1 MNKINLLFKNNI
13 RNKNLKQ
20 DLMKKFSRKFDKIF
34 HKVEKEIQSP
44 KETLNVLDRN
54 YQFNFKIENLKRF
67 MRFKSIALVG
77 MGGSILGSEAIYRF
91 LKIKIK
97 KKIYFFNDLDEG
109 KIDSM
114 KKKENL
120 SKVLFI
126 IVSKSGNTVETLS
139 NTFTLN
145 IIKKNSKNIII
156 ISEKKNNLLF
166 ELSKKLNLFY
176 IEHKRNIGGRYSVLS
191 EVGIVPA
198 YLMGLSIKKF
208 RSNIRECLKD
218 KNKIFLK
225 DSTIKLA
232 NLINSKQFNNLIF
245 LNYSPKL
252 ENFLYWCQQ
261 LIAESLGKKNKG
273 LLPVISNVP
282 KDHHSLLQLY
292 LDGPK
297 DKLYVIFHHKEKTK
311 EKIIIDKNIKLK
323 TFLKN
328 KKLGSVKNAQ
338 RKALIK
344 IFKKKGT
351 PFREF
356 EIKNSDEKTLGE
368 LFAYFMLETII
379 IGKLLNLNPY
389 DQPAVEQVK
398 IYTKRLLT

>member
-1 MNKINLLFKNNI
+1 MNKINFLFKNNI
-13 RNKNLKQ
+13 QNKNLKQ
-20 DLMKKFSRKFDKIF
+20 DLMKKFSKKFDKIF
-34 HKVEKEIQSP
+34 HTVEKEIQSP
-44 KETLNVLDRN
+44 KKTLNVLDRN
-54 YQFNFKIENLKRF
+54 YQFNFKIEHLKRF
-67 MRFKSIALVG
+67 MKFKSIALIG
-77 MGGSILGSEAIYRF
+77 MGGSILGSEAIYKF

-97 KKIYFFNDLDEG
+97 KKIYFFNDLNEG
-109 KIDSM
+109 KINSI

-176 IEHKRNIGGRYSVLS
+176 IEHKKNIGGRYSVLS

-208 RSNIRECLKD
+208 RSNIRECLKG

-273 LLPVISNVP
+273 LLPVVSNVP

-297 DKLYVIFHHKEKTK
+297 DKLYVIFHHKEKTD
-311 EKIIIDKNIKLK
+311 EKINIGKKIKIK

-368 LFAYFMLETII
+368 LFSYFMLETII

>member
-97 KKIYFFNDLDEG
+97 KKIYFFNDLDES

-292 LDGPK
+292 LDGK
-297 DKLYVIFHHKEKTK
+297 KYKLYVIFHQKEKTK

>member
-44 KETLNVLDRN
+44 EETLNVLDRN

-67 MRFKSIALVG
+67 MRFKSIPLVG

-109 KIDSM
+109 KINSI

-176 IEHKRNIGGRYSVLS
+176 IEHKKNIGGRYSVLS

-198 YLMGLSIKKF
+198 FLMGLSVKKL
-208 RSNIRECLKD
+208 RSNIRGFLKG

-245 LNYSPKL
+245 LNYSPNL

-273 LLPVISNVP
+273 LLPVVSNVP

-297 DKLYVIFHHKEKTK
+297 DKLYIIFHHKEKTK

-328 KKLGSVKNAQ
+328 KKLGLVKNAQ

-356 EIKNSDEKTLGE
+356 IIKNSDEKTLGE
-368 LFAYFMLETII
+368 LFSYFMLETII
-379 IGKLLNLNPY
+379 IGKLLKLNPY

>member
-297 DKLYVIFHHKEKTK
+297 DKLYVIFHHEEKTK

>member
-126 IVSKSGNTVETLS
+126 IISKSGNTVETLS

-297 DKLYVIFHHKEKTK
+297 DKLYVIFHHEEKTK

>member
-13 RNKNLKQ
+13 QNKNLKQ
-20 DLMKKFSRKFDKIF
+20 DLTKKFSRKFDKIF

>member
-44 KETLNVLDRN
+44 KKTLNVLDRN

-97 KKIYFFNDLDEG
+97 KKIYFFNDLDES

-114 KKKENL
+114 KKKESL

-297 DKLYVIFHHKEKTK
+297 DKLYVIFHHEEKTK

>member
-91 LKIKIK
+91 LKMKIK

-351 PFREF
+351 PFRDF

>member
-97 KKIYFFNDLDEG
+97 KKIYFFNDLDES